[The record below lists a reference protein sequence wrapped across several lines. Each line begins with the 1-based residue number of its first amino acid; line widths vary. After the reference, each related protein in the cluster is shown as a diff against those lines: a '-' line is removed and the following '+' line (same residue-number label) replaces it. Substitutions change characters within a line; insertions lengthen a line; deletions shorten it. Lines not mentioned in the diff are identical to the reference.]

1 MKKSELK
8 KIIHEC
14 LCEHMDSMKLESMKK
29 SHSKRI
35 VESADVDNEDLVNE
49 FLHSSKIC
57 KDSFEDIV
65 TFIDDFG
72 DDAEA
77 GIQDYYDADKFIK
90 EEIPNAAAW
99 YTLWDSD
106 AFGAAWNILVFTS
119 DKKCYGVWGE
129 SRGYWQFN
137 VEDNAN
143 NVREVLDEF
152 AEMYPEYSSYTPSI

>member
-14 LCEHMDSMKLESMKK
+14 LCEHMDNMKLESMRK
-29 SHSKRI
+29 SHSKLI
-35 VESADVDNEDLVNE
+35 VESADTDSEDLATE
-49 FLHSSKIC
+49 FLDSSKIC

-65 TFIDDFG
+65 TCIDNFG
-72 DDAEA
+72 DAEA

-129 SRGYWQFN
+129 ARGYWKFWV
-137 VEDNAN
+137 VENIDI
-143 NVREVLDEF
+143 VKEVLSEF
-152 AEMYPEYSSYTPSI
+152 AETHPEYSGYTPSA

>member
-14 LCEHMDSMKLESMKK
+14 LYEHMDSMKLESMRK

-65 TFIDDFG
+65 TFLDEFEDE
-72 DDAEA
+72 AEA
-77 GIQDYYDADKFIK
+77 GI
-90 EEIPNAAAW
+90 
-99 YTLWDSD
+99 
-106 AFGAAWNILVFTS
+106 
-119 DKKCYGVWGE
+119 
-129 SRGYWQFN
+129 
-137 VEDNAN
+137 
-143 NVREVLDEF
+143 
-152 AEMYPEYSSYTPSI
+152 